1 MSLRRRCYIALGSLC
16 CWAFL
21 YSIHAQEAIQGPS
34 LTTNETRLKDASPL
48 TRTGARKNAVVSAV
62 ERIKGAVVNIHSER
76 LAGPSNGDSFSL
88 PTARKPMNGMGT
100 GIIIDPRGY
109 IVTNQHVVDDVT
121 ALRIRLS
128 DGTTQNATVIARH
141 PELDLAIIKIETT
154 NPLPVM
160 PVGTATDLMVGE
172 TVIAVGNA
180 YGYEHTVSVGVI
192 SAIKR
197 DVSLNENMAYK
208 SLIQTDASINPGNSG
223 GPLVNING
231 ELVGVNVAIRAG
243 AQGIGFAI
251 PVDHMVKSVSDMLK
265 ARRRSSNYDGML
277 CRDILQQSGDGLIR
291 KTIVDRVD
299 SSSPA
304 ETSGLVSGDVILQ
317 VGDVKIASG
326 IDVERG
332 LMDRKAGDSVAI
344 VVRRGDSE
352 KNVKIALA
360 SGDRQVRP
368 ASVSDIVWQKLGIQ
382 FTPVTGDAVTRVNG
396 QLHGGL
402 EITALNANGIAAKAG
417 LKKGDVL
424 VGLHTWETVNVEN
437 VNFVLNHPDLA
448 TFNPVPFFIV
458 RGGQIR
464 KGQLPLLP

>member
-1 MSLRRRCYIALGSLC
+1 MSLRRRWYIVLGSLC
-16 CWAFL
+16 CWAVL
-21 YSIHAQEAIQGPS
+21 CTIQAQEAVQGPN
-34 LTTNETRLKDASPL
+34 LITNDARPKDASQL
-48 TRTGARKNAVVSAV
+48 TRTGARKTAVVSAV
-62 ERIKGAVVNIHSER
+62 ERVKGAVVNIHSER
-76 LAGPSNGDSFSL
+76 NGGPGAGEAFSQ

-128 DGTTQNATVIARH
+128 DGTTQKAVVVARH
-141 PELDLAIIKIETT
+141 AELDLAIIKIDAPT
-154 NPLPVM
+154 PLPVM
-160 PVGTATDLMVGE
+160 PVGTASDLMVGE
-172 TVIAVGNA
+172 TVIAIGNA
-180 YGYEHTVSVGVI
+180 YGYEHTVSAGVV

-197 DVSLNENMAYK
+197 DVSLNESMAYK

-251 PVDHMVKSVSDMLK
+251 PVDHMVKSVSDMLR
-265 ARRRSSNYDGML
+265 ARRRSTTYDGL
-277 CRDILQQSGDGLIR
+277 VCRDILQPSSDGLIR
-291 KTIVDRVD
+291 KVIVDRVD

-304 ETSGLVSGDVILQ
+304 QDSGLLFGDVILQ

-332 LMDRKAGDSVAI
+332 LMDCKPGDTVAI
-344 VVRRGDSE
+344 VVRRGDQE
-352 KNVKIALA
+352 KSAKVALA

-368 ASVSDIVWQKLGIQ
+368 ASASDIVWQKLGIQ
-382 FTPVTGDAVTRVNG
+382 VNPVASDTVTHVNS

-402 EITALNANGIAAKAG
+402 EVTAINTNGVAAKNGIR
-417 LKKGDVL
+417 KGDIL

-437 VNFVLNHPDLA
+437 VNYVLNHPDLA
-448 TFNPVPFFIV
+448 IFNPVPFFIV

-464 KGQLPLLP
+464 KGQLPMLP